1 MTTQSGGEPRA
12 GLEIAII
19 GMAGRFPGA
28 RDVATFWR
36 NLCAGVESVAILTD
50 EELLAAG
57 VDPALLAR
65 PEYVRARAVLDD
77 IDMFDAELF
86 GFTPREA
93 AALDPQHRL
102 FLECAWEAFE
112 NAGIDPERAGG
123 PVGVYAGSSLSGYL
137 AHLFPDGPRLQSA
150 ADVAALLALDK
161 DFLTT
166 RVSYKLNLEGPS
178 IAVQTACS
186 TSLVAVHLACQGLLT
201 GECDLALAGGASVGV
216 PQKSGYLY
224 QDGAIASPDGHCRA
238 FDAGA
243 RGTVGGSGVGVVL
256 LKRLDD
262 AIADRDAIVAVIKG
276 SAVNNDGRAKVGYTA
291 PRVEGQAGVIRAAHA
306 AAGVDAGSIAY
317 VEAHG
322 TGTPLGDP
330 IEIAALTRAFR
341 ATTDRKGFCAIGSV
355 KTNVGHL
362 DAAAGVTGLIKA
374 ALAVAHG
381 RIPPSLHFRAP
392 NPALDLEDSPFRVA
406 TELAAWAPAA
416 GPRRAGVSS
425 FGIGGT
431 NAHVVLEEAPPAPEA
446 DPPRPCELL
455 VLSARSSASLE
466 RLTDAL
472 AEHLESHADLELGDV
487 AFTQQLGRRAF
498 GHRRAVVCRTREEAA
513 RALGERSGA
522 VRTGG
527 PVAGPRPVAFLFPG
541 QGTQRPD
548 MGRELYE
555 TEPVFRAEVDA
566 CASGLERHLGTDI
579 RALLFPAPADVEDAA
594 RRLDRTAMTQPALFV
609 VEYALARLWM
619 AWGVT
624 PDAMLGHSVG
634 EYVAACLAGCLSL
647 EDALALV
654 AARGRLMEA
663 TPDGAMLAVS
673 ASEAEVA
680 GWLGDEVALAAVNGP
695 RQCVLSGGTA
705 AIQRVEREAAGR
717 GIEARRLRTG
727 RAFHS
732 HLMEGALA
740 GFREA
745 VRRVTLRAP
754 RVPWVSNVTGTWI
767 TAAEAQ
773 DPAYWVRHLRSTVR
787 FADGVAA
794 LREQPERI
802 FVEVGPGQTLTALCR
817 QVAAGSL
824 ALASLP
830 AVREPGA
837 AGAGMLDAVGQL
849 WVAGAP
855 VEWAGLQ
862 AGRRRR
868 RVALPATP
876 FERKRY
882 WLERPGAM
890 GRGAADRATSVGA
903 GAVSTSVGAASTSV
917 GAGSTSTSVGSA
929 STSVGSTS
937 PVGSASTSVGST
949 STPVGSASTPVGSAS
964 TSVGSA
970 STSVGSASTSVG
982 SASTS
987 VGASDLG
994 GFFYVPSWKRAALE
1008 PLPPE
1013 ADEAHWVVFAD
1024 DDVIGLGIVQRLER
1038 AGRRVTRVR
1047 SGERF
1052 ERLSDRAF
1060 ALRPDQPEDLAALA
1074 RALDTSAA
1082 RPTRLVH
1089 ALSLGGARGAQ
1100 LDPGAFQEAQRRG
1113 SMSVLW
1119 LARTLSN
1126 LPGGAH
1132 LVALASGLHD
1142 VTGREALRPEHATLL
1157 GICRSIPLEY
1167 PHVRCRVVDLETASP
1182 DAAEVDQ
1189 IVDRILAEARSDAG
1203 APVVAYRGPHR
1214 WAPTVEPVPLKG
1226 AQGAPPLLRE
1236 RGVYLITGGLGGVG
1250 LWLADYLA
1258 RTARARL
1265 ILTGRSAPTDEQ
1277 RRRLQALEQ
1286 AGAEVVALR
1295 ADVTDAAQVR
1305 AAAREAVDRFG
1316 ALHGVIHAAG
1326 VAGGGLI
1333 DRLTAD
1339 ALDAELGPKALGA
1352 LALDEIARAYQPDFV
1367 LFCSSVT
1374 ALSGGLARAGYAA
1387 ANAFLDAFA
1396 QACARRAGPYAV
1408 SVNLDRW
1415 RNVGMAA
1422 RAEARLL
1429 ALGLDDVILDGMSPE
1444 QGQQAFHRVLSQ
1456 AALPQVIVSAR
1467 PLHGLP
1473 ADDEGAALAR
1483 RLGAGGD
1490 AAAGGG
1496 HVPPRAAGAAAAG
1509 AAAAGA
1515 AERPSPEAVTAQVT
1529 AIWARAFGVD
1539 PIDPTKDF
1547 FALGGESLL
1556 ALQILNRVRET
1567 FQVEVP
1573 LREFFERPTVAA
1585 LAERIQAARGQAPAG
1600 PEPALVAL
1608 PRTARRLPGAASA
1621 QAPARQDGQ
1630 RDGQRHDPQDGQPV
1644 PSKRPK
1650 ENG

>member
-1 MTTQSGGEPRA
+1 MTTASSGEPRP
-12 GLEIAII
+12 GLDVAIL

-28 RDVATFWR
+28 RDVAAFWR
-36 NLCAGVESVAILTD
+36 NLCAGVESVAILTE
-50 EELLAAG
+50 EELVAAG
-57 VDPALLAR
+57 VDPALIAR

-77 IDMFDAELF
+77 IDLFDAELF

-150 ADVAALLALDK
+150 ADVAALLSLDK
-161 DFLTT
+161 DFLAT
-166 RVSYKLNLEGPS
+166 RVSYKLNLQGPS
-178 IAVQTACS
+178 LAVQTACS

-201 GECDLALAGGASVGV
+201 GECDLALAGGASVSV
-216 PQKSGYLY
+216 PQKIGYLY
-224 QDGAIASPDGHCRA
+224 QEGAIASPDGHCRA

-306 AAGVDAGSIAY
+306 AAGVDADSIAY

-330 IEIAALTRAFR
+330 IEIAALSQVFR
-341 ATTDRKGFCAIGSV
+341 ATTDRRGFCAIGSV

-392 NPALDLEDSPFRVA
+392 NPALELEDSPFRVA
-406 TELAAWAPAA
+406 TELAAWAPTGA
-416 GPRRAGVSS
+416 PRRAGVSS

-431 NAHVVLEEAPPAPEA
+431 NAHVVLEEAPPRPAA

-472 AEHLESHADLELGDV
+472 AEHLEDHADLDLGDV
-487 AFTQQLGRRAF
+487 AFTQQTGRRAF
-498 GHRRAVVCRTREEAA
+498 GYRRAVVGRSREEAA
-513 RALGERSGA
+513 RALRDRGDA
-522 VRTGG
+522 VRSGG
-527 PVAGPRPVAFLFPG
+527 PVAGARPVAFLFPG
-541 QGTQRPD
+541 QGTQRPN
-548 MGRELYE
+548 MGRDLYE

-566 CASGLERHLGTDI
+566 CAALLQRHLGADL

-594 RRLDRTAMTQPALFV
+594 RRLDRTSMTQPALFV

-663 TPDGAMLAVS
+663 TPEGAMLAVF
-673 ASEAEVA
+673 ASESEVA
-680 GWLGDEVALAAVNGP
+680 GWSGDEVALAAVNGP
-695 RQCVLSGGTA
+695 RQCVLAGTVA
-705 AIQRVEREAAGR
+705 AIQRVEQELANR
-717 GIEARRLRTG
+717 GIEARRLRTA

-732 HLMEGALA
+732 HLMDGALA
-740 GFREA
+740 AFREA
-745 VRRVTLRAP
+745 VGRVTLRAP
-754 RVPWVSNVTGTWI
+754 RIPWVSNVTGTWI

-773 DPAYWVRHLRSTVR
+773 EPGYWVRHLRSAVR
-787 FADGVAA
+787 FADGVKA
-794 LREQPERI
+794 LREQGERI
-802 FVEVGPGQTLTALCR
+802 FLEVGPGQTLTALSR
-817 QVAAGSL
+817 QLAAGAL

-830 AVREPGA
+830 AVREPGG
-837 AGAGMLDAVGQL
+837 AGAALLDAVGQI
-849 WVAGAP
+849 WVAGAA
-855 VEWAGLQ
+855 VDWGGLQ

-876 FERKRY
+876 FERQRY
-882 WLERPGAM
+882 WMERPEARTVG
-890 GRGAADRATSVGA
+890 ATSTWVGA
-903 GAVSTSVGAASTSV
+903 TSTSVGA
-917 GAGSTSTSVGSA
+917 TSTSVGRTSTWVGA
-929 STSVGSTS
+929 TSTSVGRTSTW
-937 PVGSASTSVGST
+937 VGSPTSTWVGS
-949 STPVGSASTPVGSAS
+949 SCLDGI
-964 TSVGSA
+964 
-970 STSVGSASTSVG
+970 
-982 SASTS
+982 
-987 VGASDLG
+987 
-994 GFFYVPSWKRAALE
+994 FYIPSWKRAPLE
-1008 PLPPE
+1008 PLALATGP
-1013 ADEAHWVVFAD
+1013 DEAHWLVLAD
-1024 DDVIGLGIVQRLER
+1024 EEALGLRLAARLER
-1038 AGRRVTRVR
+1038 AGQRVTRVR
-1047 SGERF
+1047 RGERF
-1052 ERLSDRAF
+1052 ERLAERAF
-1060 ALRPDQPEDLAALA
+1060 TLRPDQPDDYAALL
-1074 RALDTSAA
+1074 RALDASAA
-1082 RPTRLVH
+1082 RPTRIVH
-1089 ALSLGGARGAQ
+1089 AFSLGDAGDRRDGTRETQ
-1100 LDPGAFQEAQRRG
+1100 LDPDTFREAQRRG
-1113 SMSVLW
+1113 SASLLW
-1119 LARTLSN
+1119 LARALARQ
-1126 LPGGAH
+1126 PGGAH

-1142 VTGREALRPEHATLL
+1142 LTGREALRPEHAPLL
-1157 GICRSIPLEY
+1157 GVCRSIPLEY
-1167 PHVRCRVVDLETASP
+1167 PHVRCRVLDLEAADP
-1182 DAAEVDQ
+1182 DAAEADRLVE
-1189 IVDRILAEARSDAG
+1189 RILAEARSDAG
-1203 APVVAYRGPHR
+1203 DTVVAYRGHHR
-1214 WAPTVEPVPLKG
+1214 WVPAVEPLPLRP
-1226 AQGAPPLLRE
+1226 AQAAPPLLRE
-1236 RGVYLITGGLGGVG
+1236 RGVYLITGGLGGIG

-1258 RTARARL
+1258 RTVRARL
-1265 ILTGRSAPTDEQ
+1265 LLTGRSAPTDEQ
-1277 RRRLQALEQ
+1277 RARLLALEQ

-1295 ADVTDAAQVR
+1295 ADAADASQMR
-1305 AAAREAVDRFG
+1305 AAAREALDRFG

-1326 VAGGGLI
+1326 VAAGGLI

-1339 ALDAELGPKALGA
+1339 ALDAELAPKALGA
-1352 LALDEIARAYQPDFV
+1352 LSIDEIARAHAPDFV
-1367 LFCSSVT
+1367 LLCSSIT

-1387 ANAFLDAFA
+1387 ANAFLDAYA
-1396 QACARRAGPYAV
+1396 QACARRAGPYTV
-1408 SVNLDRW
+1408 SINLDRW

-1429 ALGLDDVILDGMSPE
+1429 ALGIDDVILDGMRPE
-1444 QGQQAFHRVLSQ
+1444 EGQQVFHRVLSQ
-1456 AALPQVIVSAR
+1456 AALPQVIVSVR

-1473 ADDEGAALAR
+1473 SDDEGAALAR
-1483 RLGAGGD
+1483 RLGAGD
-1490 AAAGGG
+1490 AAA
-1496 HVPPRAAGAAAAG
+1496 AAGSEAPRGRDEAAAAG
-1509 AAAAGA
+1509 A
-1515 AERPSPEAVTAQVT
+1515 ERLSPEAITAQVT
-1529 AIWARAFGVD
+1529 AIWARAFGLD
-1539 PIDPTKDF
+1539 PIDPKRDF

-1585 LAERIQAARGQAPAG
+1585 LAERIHEARGQQAPAS

-1608 PRTARRLPGAASA
+1608 PRAARRLPGAGSSR
-1621 QAPARQDGQ
+1621 APARADGEPTPPK
-1630 RDGQRHDPQDGQPV
+1630 GEPAPPKGEPA
-1644 PSKRPK
+1644 PSKEKGR
-1650 ENG
+1650 

>member
-1 MTTQSGGEPRA
+1 MTTPSSSEPRA
-12 GLEIAII
+12 GLEVAIV

-28 RDVATFWR
+28 RDVATFWQ

-57 VDPALLAR
+57 VDPALIAR
-65 PEYVRARAVLDD
+65 PDYVRARAVLDD
-77 IDMFDAELF
+77 IDLFDAELF

-137 AHLFPDGPRLQSA
+137 THLFPGGPRLQSA

-201 GECDLALAGGASVGV
+201 GECDLALAGGVSIGV
-216 PQKSGYLY
+216 PQKVGYLY
-224 QDGAIASPDGHCRA
+224 QEGAIASPDGHCRA
-238 FDAGA
+238 FDAQA

-262 AIADRDAIVAVIKG
+262 AIAARDAIIAVIKG

-291 PRVEGQAGVIRAAHA
+291 PRVEGQARVIRAAHA
-306 AAGVDAGSIAY
+306 AAGVDADSIGY

-341 ATTDRKGFCAIGSV
+341 ATTEREGFCAIGSA

-392 NPALDLEDSPFRVA
+392 NPALDLESSPFYVA
-406 TELAAWAPAA
+406 AGLAAWTPEGA
-416 GPRRAGVSS
+416 PRRAGVSA
-425 FGIGGT
+425 FGLGGT
-431 NAHVVLEEAPPAPEA
+431 NAHVVLEQAPPPPEA
-446 DPPRPCELL
+446 DPPRACELL

-472 AEHLESHADLELGDV
+472 AEHLEAHAELALGDV
-487 AFTQQLGRRAF
+487 AHTQQLGRRAF
-498 GHRRAVVCRTREEAA
+498 AHRRAVVCRSREEAA
-513 RALGERSGA
+513 LALRDRGGA
-522 VRTGG
+522 LRTGG

-541 QGTQRPD
+541 QGAHRPN
-548 MGRELYE
+548 MGRDLYE

-566 CASGLERHLGTDI
+566 CASRLERHLGLDI
-579 RALLFPAPADVEDAA
+579 RALLFPAPAELEDAA
-594 RRLDRTAMTQPALFV
+594 RRLDRTSMTQPALFV

-619 AWGVT
+619 AWGLT

-634 EYVAACLAGCLSL
+634 ELVAACVAGCLSL
-647 EDALALV
+647 DDALALV

-663 TPDGAMLAVS
+663 TPEGAMLAVS

-680 GWLGDEVALAAVNGP
+680 GWLGEEVALAAVNGP
-695 RQCVLSGGTA
+695 RQCVLSGRTA

-717 GIEARRLRTG
+717 GVEARRLRVS

-732 HLMEGALA
+732 HLMEGALD

-745 VRRVTLRAP
+745 VGRVTLRAP
-754 RVPWVSNVTGTWI
+754 RIPWVSNVTGTWI

-773 DPAYWVRHLRSTVR
+773 DPGYWVRHLRSTVR
-787 FADGVAA
+787 FAGGVTA
-794 LREQPERI
+794 LREEPERI
-802 FVEVGPGQTLTALCR
+802 LLEVGPGQTLTALCR
-817 QVAAGSL
+817 QVAGESL
-824 ALASLP
+824 ALASMP
-830 AVREPGA
+830 AVREAGA
-837 AGAGMLDAVGQL
+837 AGAGGAAGAALLDAVGRL

-855 VEWAGLQ
+855 VDWAGLQ
-862 AGRRRR
+862 AGRRLR

-882 WLERPGAM
+882 WLERPEATG
-890 GRGAADRATSVGA
+890 ATSTTVGA
-903 GAVSTSVGAASTSV
+903 TSTPVGSTSVG
-917 GAGSTSTSVGSA
+917 
-929 STSVGSTS
+929 
-937 PVGSASTSVGST
+937 STSVGST
-949 STPVGSASTPVGSAS
+949 STPVGSTSVGSTPVGSTS
-964 TSVGSA
+964 TP
-970 STSVGSASTSVG
+970 
-982 SASTS
+982 
-987 VGASDLG
+987 ASDLG
-994 GFFYVPSWKRAALE
+994 GFFYIPSWKRAPLE
-1008 PLPPE
+1008 PLPPG
-1013 ADEAHWVVFAD
+1013 DDGAHWVVFAD
-1024 DDVIGLGIVQRLER
+1024 EAEIAPRIVERLER

-1052 ERLSDRAF
+1052 ARPAERAF
-1060 ALRPDQPEDLAALA
+1060 TLRPDQPEDYAALA
-1074 RALDTSAA
+1074 RELGADAGQPARIIHAFSLD
-1082 RPTRLVH
+1082 
-1089 ALSLGGARGAQ
+1089 GAPQAH
-1100 LDPGAFQEAQRRG
+1100 LDPGAFQDAQRRG
-1113 SMSVLW
+1113 SLSLLW
-1119 LARTLSN
+1119 LARTLSQ
-1126 LPGGAH
+1126 LPAGAH
-1132 LVALASGLHD
+1132 LIALACGLHD
-1142 VTGREALRPEHATLL
+1142 LTGREALRPEHATLL

-1167 PHVRCRVVDLETASP
+1167 PHVRCRVIDLEAATP
-1182 DAAEVDQ
+1182 DAAEADP
-1189 IVDRILAEARSDAG
+1189 IAERILAEARSDAG
-1203 APVVAYRGPHR
+1203 PPVVAYRGPHR
-1214 WAPTVEPVPLKG
+1214 WAPAVEPVPLKP
-1226 AQGAPPLLRE
+1226 AQGAPALLRE

-1250 LWLADYLA
+1250 LWLSDYLA
-1258 RTARARL
+1258 RTVRARL

-1277 RRRLQALEQ
+1277 RLRLAALEQ
-1286 AGAEVVALR
+1286 AGAEVVTVR
-1295 ADVTDAAQVR
+1295 ADATDAAQMR
-1305 AAAREAVDRFG
+1305 AAAREALARFG
-1316 ALHGVIHAAG
+1316 ALHGLIHAAG

-1333 DRLTAD
+1333 ERLSAD
-1339 ALDAELGPKALGA
+1339 ALHAELAPKALGA
-1352 LALDEIARAYQPDFV
+1352 MALDEIARSLRPDFV
-1367 LFCSSVT
+1367 LLCSSVT

-1396 QACARRAGPYAV
+1396 QACARRPGPYTV
-1408 SVNLDRW
+1408 SVDLDRW

-1429 ALGLDDVILDGMSPE
+1429 ALGLDDVILDGMRPE
-1444 QGQQAFHRVLSQ
+1444 EGQQAFHRVLSQ

-1467 PLHGLP
+1467 PLQGLP
-1473 ADDEGAALAR
+1473 SDDEGAALAR
-1483 RLGAGGD
+1483 RLGAGDARAPGD
-1490 AAAGGG
+1490 AAAAAGRDEP
-1496 HVPPRAAGAAAAG
+1496 PPRAG

-1515 AERPSPEAVTAQVT
+1515 AERLSPEAVTAEVT
-1529 AIWARAFGVD
+1529 AIWARAFGLD
-1539 PIDPTKDF
+1539 PLDPKKDF
-1547 FALGGESLL
+1547 FELGGESLL

-1567 FQVEVP
+1567 FQVELS
-1573 LREFFERPTVAA
+1573 LRDFFERPTVAA
-1585 LAERIQAARGQAPAG
+1585 VAQRIQAARGQAPAS

-1608 PRTARRLPGAASA
+1608 PRTARRLPAAGGP
-1621 QAPARQDGQ
+1621 QAPAR
-1630 RDGQRHDPQDGQPV
+1630 
-1644 PSKRPK
+1644 PSGEPDDASKAPADPK
-1650 ENG
+1650 EKRR

>member
-1 MTTQSGGEPRA
+1 MTTPSGGEPRA
-12 GLEIAII
+12 GLELAII

-36 NLCAGVESVAILTD
+36 NLCAGVESVSILTD

-77 IDMFDAELF
+77 IDLFDAELF

-102 FLECAWEAFE
+102 FLECAWEVFE
-112 NAGIDPERAGG
+112 NAGIDPERARV

-150 ADVAALLALDK
+150 ADVAALLSLDK

-166 RVSYKLNLEGPS
+166 RVSYKLNLQGPS

-201 GECDLALAGGASVGV
+201 GECDLALAGGVSVGV

-224 QDGAIASPDGHCRA
+224 QEGAIASPDGHCRA

-262 AIADRDAIVAVIKG
+262 AIADRDVIIAVIKG

-306 AAGVDAGSIAY
+306 AAGVDADSIAY

-330 IEIAALTRAFR
+330 IEIAALTQAFR
-341 ATTDRKGFCAIGSV
+341 ATTDRRGFCAIGSV

-362 DAAAGVTGLIKA
+362 DAAAGVAGLIKA

-392 NPALDLEDSPFRVA
+392 NPALDLENSPFRVA
-406 TELAAWAPAA
+406 TELAAWSTPGA
-416 GPRRAGVSS
+416 PRRAGVSS

-431 NAHVVLEEAPPAPEA
+431 NAHVVLEEAPPPPAA

-472 AEHLESHADLELGDV
+472 AEHLETHADLELGDV
-487 AFTQQLGRRAF
+487 AYTQQLGRRAF
-498 GHRRAVVCRTREEAA
+498 GHRRAVVCRAREEAA
-513 RALGERSGA
+513 RALRDRGDA
-522 VRTGG
+522 LRTGG

-548 MGRELYE
+548 MGRDLYE

-566 CASGLERHLGTDI
+566 CASLLQRHLGTDL
-579 RALLFPAPADVEDAA
+579 RTLLFPAPADLEDAA
-594 RRLDRTAMTQPALFV
+594 RRLDRTSMTQPALFV

-647 EDALALV
+647 DDALSLV

-663 TPDGAMLAVS
+663 TPDGAMLAVP

-695 RQCVLSGGTA
+695 RQCVLSGRTA
-705 AIQRVEREAAGR
+705 AIERIEREAAGR
-717 GIEARRLRTG
+717 GIQARRLRTS

-745 VRRVTLRAP
+745 VGRVTLRAP
-754 RVPWVSNVTGTWI
+754 RIPWASNVTGAWI

-773 DPAYWVRHLRSTVR
+773 DPEYWVRHLRSTVR
-787 FADGVAA
+787 FADGVVA

-802 FVEVGPGQTLTALCR
+802 FLEVGPGQTLTALCR
-817 QVAAGSL
+817 QLAAESL

-830 AVREPGA
+830 AVREAGGAGA
-837 AGAGMLDAVGQL
+837 ALLDAVGQL

-882 WLERPGAM
+882 WLERPEVT
-890 GRGAADRATSVGA
+890 GRGGPDRATSVGSA
-903 GAVSTSVGAASTSV
+903 
-917 GAGSTSTSVGSA
+917 TSTSVGSA

-937 PVGSASTSVGST
+937 TSVGSTSTSVGSRSTSTSVGST
-949 STPVGSASTPVGSAS
+949 STSVGSTS
-964 TSVGSA
+964 TSVGSRST
-970 STSVGSASTSVG
+970 STSVGTS
-982 SASTS
+982 
-987 VGASDLG
+987 DPG
-994 GFFYVPSWKRAALE
+994 GFFYVPSWKRAPLE

-1013 ADEAHWVVFAD
+1013 GDEAHWVVLAD
-1024 DDVIGLGIVQRLER
+1024 EAVIGLGIVERLER

-1052 ERLSDRAF
+1052 ERLTDRAF
-1060 ALRPDQPEDLAALA
+1060 TLRPDQPEDYAALA
-1074 RALDTSAA
+1074 RALDTNTGRPA
-1082 RPTRLVH
+1082 RIVH
-1089 ALSLGGARGAQ
+1089 ALSLDGAREAQ
-1100 LDPGAFQEAQRRG
+1100 LDPGAFQDAQRRG
-1113 SMSVLW
+1113 SMSLLW
-1119 LARTLSN
+1119 LARTLSK

-1132 LVALASGLHD
+1132 LIALASGLHD
-1142 VTGREALRPEHATLL
+1142 LTGREALRPEHATLI

-1167 PHVRCRVVDLETASP
+1167 PHVRCRVIDLEAASP
-1182 DAAEVDQ
+1182 DAAEVDR
-1189 IVDRILAEARSDAG
+1189 IIERILAEARSDAG
-1203 APVVAYRGPHR
+1203 DPVVAHRGPHR

-1250 LWLADYLA
+1250 LWLSDYLA
-1258 RTARARL
+1258 RTAHARL
-1265 ILTGRSAPTDEQ
+1265 ILTCRSAPTDEQ

-1295 ADVTDAAQVR
+1295 ADVTDAAQMR
-1305 AAAREAVDRFG
+1305 AAAREAMDRFG

-1333 DRLTAD
+1333 ERLTAD
-1339 ALDAELGPKALGA
+1339 ALDAELAPKALGA
-1352 LALDEIARAYQPDFV
+1352 LALDEIARSFQPDFV
-1367 LFCSSVT
+1367 LLCSSVT

-1387 ANAFLDAFA
+1387 ANVFLDAFA
-1396 QACARRAGPYAV
+1396 QACARRAGPYVV

-1444 QGQQAFHRVLSQ
+1444 QGQEAFHRVLSQ

-1467 PLHGLP
+1467 PLQGLP
-1473 ADDEGAALAR
+1473 SDDEGAALAR
-1483 RLGAGGD
+1483 RLGAGD
-1490 AAAGGG
+1490 AASADRSREA
-1496 HVPPRAAGAAAAG
+1496 PRRAG

-1529 AIWARAFGVD
+1529 AIWARAFGLD

-1608 PRTARRLPGAASA
+1608 PRTARRLAGAGSA
-1621 QAPARQDGQ
+1621 QAPAREDGQ
-1630 RDGQRHDPQDGQPV
+1630 RDGQRDGQPV
-1644 PSKRPK
+1644 PSKGPK

>member
-1 MTTQSGGEPRA
+1 MTTPTSGEPRP
-12 GLEIAII
+12 GLDIAII

-28 RDVATFWR
+28 PDVTAFWR

-50 EELLAAG
+50 EELRGAG
-57 VDPALLAR
+57 VDPALIAR

-77 IDMFDAELF
+77 IEMFDAELF

-112 NAGIDPERAGG
+112 SAGIDPERAGG

-201 GECDLALAGGASVGV
+201 GECDLALAGGASVSV

-224 QDGAIASPDGHCRA
+224 QEGAIASPDGHCRA

-262 AIADRDAIVAVIKG
+262 AIADRDAIIAVIKG
-276 SAVNNDGRAKVGYTA
+276 SAINNDGRAKVGYTA
-291 PRVEGQAGVIRAAHA
+291 PRVDGQARAIRAAHA
-306 AAGVDAGSIAY
+306 AAGVDADSITY

-330 IEIAALTRAFR
+330 IEIAALTQVFR
-341 ATTDRKGFCAIGSV
+341 ATTERKGFCAIGSV

-362 DAAAGVTGLIKA
+362 DAAAGVAGLIKA

-381 RIPPSLHFRAP
+381 NIPPSLHFRAP
-392 NPALDLEDSPFRVA
+392 NPALDLENSPFRVA
-406 TELAAWAPAA
+406 AELAAWSTPGA
-416 GPRRAGVSS
+416 PRRAGVSS

-466 RLTDAL
+466 RLSDAL
-472 AEHLESHADLELGDV
+472 AEHLETHGDLEVGDV

-498 GHRRAVVCRTREEAA
+498 GHRRAVVCRSREEAA
-513 RALGERSGA
+513 RALRDRSDA

-527 PVAGPRPVAFLFPG
+527 PAAGPRPVAFLFPG
-541 QGTQRPD
+541 QGTQRPN
-548 MGRELYE
+548 MGRDLYE

-566 CASGLERHLGTDI
+566 CAALLQRHLGTDL

-594 RRLDRTAMTQPALFV
+594 RRLDRTSMTQPALFV

-647 EDALALV
+647 EDAVALV

-673 ASEAEVA
+673 AAEADVA

-695 RQCVLSGGTA
+695 RQCVLSGRAA
-705 AIQRVEREAAGR
+705 AIQRVEQELAGR
-717 GIEARRLRTG
+717 GIEARRLRTA

-740 GFREA
+740 AFREA
-745 VRRVTLRAP
+745 VGRVTLRTP
-754 RVPWVSNVTGTWI
+754 RIPWISNVSGNWI

-787 FADGVAA
+787 FAEGVKT
-794 LREQPERI
+794 LREQSERI
-802 FVEVGPGQTLTALCR
+802 FLEVGPGQTLTALSR
-817 QVAAGSL
+817 QLAGESL
-824 ALASLP
+824 ALASMP
-830 AVREPGA
+830 MGREPGNQGA
-837 AGAGMLDAVGQL
+837 AGAALLDAVGQV
-849 WVAGAP
+849 WTAGAA
-855 VEWAGLQ
+855 VDWAGLQ
-862 AGRRRR
+862 AGRHRR

-882 WLERPGAM
+882 WLERPDA
-890 GRGAADRATSVGA
+890 REAT
-903 GAVSTSVGAASTSV
+903 STSVGC
-917 GAGSTSTSVGSA
+917 STSTSVRA
-929 STSVGSTS
+929 SS
-937 PVGSASTSVGST
+937 
-949 STPVGSASTPVGSAS
+949 
-964 TSVGSA
+964 
-970 STSVGSASTSVG
+970 
-982 SASTS
+982 
-987 VGASDLG
+987 SDLD
-994 GFFYVPSWKRAALE
+994 GFFYVPSWKRSPLE
-1008 PLPPE
+1008 PLAPAAD
-1013 ADEAHWVVFAD
+1013 ADEARWLVFTDEEA
-1024 DDVIGLGIVQRLER
+1024 IGHRLVERLER
-1038 AGRRVTRVR
+1038 AGRQVTRVR

-1052 ERLSDRAF
+1052 ERVAERSF
-1060 ALRPDQPEDLAALA
+1060 TLRLDQPEDYAALIRDLGA
-1074 RALDTSAA
+1074 SAGPPTRVVHAFSLGDPRGHHDAA
-1082 RPTRLVH
+1082 RET
-1089 ALSLGGARGAQ
+1089 Q
-1100 LDPGAFQEAQRRG
+1100 LDPGAFREAQRRG
-1113 SMSVLW
+1113 SASLLW
-1119 LARTLSN
+1119 LARALGQQ
-1126 LPGGAH
+1126 PGAAH

-1142 VTGREALRPEHATLL
+1142 LTGRESLRPEHAPLL
-1157 GICRSIPLEY
+1157 GICRSVPLEY
-1167 PHVRCRVVDLETASP
+1167 PHVRCRVIDLEAPVP
-1182 DAAEVDQ
+1182 DASEADRVVE
-1189 IVDRILAEARSDAG
+1189 RILAEARSDA
-1203 APVVAYRGPHR
+1203 ADTVVAYRGHHR
-1214 WAPTVEPVPLKG
+1214 WAPAVEPVALRP
-1226 AQGAPPLLRE
+1226 AQGAHPLLRE
-1236 RGVYLITGGLGGVG
+1236 RGVYLITGGLGGIG
-1250 LWLADYLA
+1250 LRLADHLA
-1258 RTARARL
+1258 RTVRARL

-1277 RRRLQALEQ
+1277 RARLLSLEQ

-1295 ADVTDAAQVR
+1295 ADVADASQMR
-1305 AAAREAVDRFG
+1305 AAAREALDRFG

-1326 VAGGGLI
+1326 VAAGGLI

-1352 LALDEIARAYQPDFV
+1352 LSIDEIARAHEPDFV
-1367 LFCSSVT
+1367 LLCSSIT

-1387 ANAFLDAFA
+1387 ANAFLDAYA
-1396 QACARRAGPYAV
+1396 QACARRGGPYTVA
-1408 SVNLDRW
+1408 VNLDRW

-1444 QGQQAFHRVLSQ
+1444 EGQQVFHRVLSQ
-1456 AALPQVIVSAR
+1456 AALPQVIVSVR

-1473 ADDEGAALAR
+1473 RDDEGAALAR
-1483 RLGAGGD
+1483 RLGAGD
-1490 AAAGGG
+1490 AAATAGSDA
-1496 HVPPRAAGAAAAG
+1496 PRRRDETAAAG
-1509 AAAAGA
+1509 A
-1515 AERPSPEAVTAQVT
+1515 ESLSPEAITAQVT
-1529 AIWARAFGVD
+1529 AIWARAFGLD
-1539 PIDPTKDF
+1539 PIDPKKDF
-1547 FALGGESLL
+1547 FSLGGESLL

-1585 LAERIQAARGQAPAG
+1585 LAERIHKARGQHAPAS

-1608 PRTARRLPGAASA
+1608 PRTARRLPGAGSSR
-1621 QAPARQDGQ
+1621 APAREDGEPAPPK
-1630 RDGQRHDPQDGQPV
+1630 GEPA
-1644 PSKRPK
+1644 PSKEKGR
-1650 ENG
+1650 

>member
-1 MTTQSGGEPRA
+1 MTTASSGEPRP
-12 GLEIAII
+12 GLDIAII

-28 RDVATFWR
+28 RDVAAFWR
-36 NLCAGVESVAILTD
+36 NLCAGVESVSILTE
-50 EELLAAG
+50 EELLGAG
-57 VDPALLAR
+57 VDPALIAR

-161 DFLTT
+161 DFLAT

-186 TSLVAVHLACQGLLT
+186 TSLVAVHLACQALLT
-201 GECDLALAGGASVGV
+201 GECDMALAGGVSVSV

-224 QDGAIASPDGHCRA
+224 QEGAIASPDGHCRA

-276 SAVNNDGRAKVGYTA
+276 SAVNNDGRVKIGYTA
-291 PRVEGQAGVIRAAHA
+291 PRVEGQARVIRAAHA
-306 AAGVDAGSIAY
+306 AAGVDADSITY

-330 IEIAALTRAFR
+330 IEIAALTQAFR
-341 ATTDRKGFCAIGSV
+341 ASTDRKGFCAIGSA

-392 NPALDLEDSPFRVA
+392 NPALDLENSPFHVA
-406 TELAAWAPAA
+406 AELTAWSPAGA
-416 GPRRAGVSS
+416 PRRAGVSS
-425 FGIGGT
+425 FGLGGT
-431 NAHVVLEEAPPAPEA
+431 NAHVVLEEAPPPPDV

-455 VLSARSSASLE
+455 VLSARSSASLG

-472 AEHLESHADLELGDV
+472 AEHLEARADLELGDV
-487 AFTQQLGRRAF
+487 ARTLQLGRRAF
-498 GHRRAVVCRTREEAA
+498 GHRRAVVCRSREEAA
-513 RALGERSGA
+513 RALRDRGGA
-522 VRTGG
+522 ARTGG

-541 QGTQRPD
+541 QGAQRPG
-548 MGRELYE
+548 MGRDLYE
-555 TEPVFRAEVDA
+555 SEPVFRAEVDG
-566 CASGLERHLGTDI
+566 CAQRLERHLGTDI
-579 RALLFPAPADVEDAA
+579 RALLFPAPADAEEAA
-594 RRLDRTAMTQPALFV
+594 KRLDRTSMTQPALFV

-647 EDALALV
+647 DDALSLV

-673 ASEAEVA
+673 ASEAEIA
-680 GWLGDEVALAAVNGP
+680 GWLGEEVALAAVNGP
-695 RQCVLSGGTA
+695 RRCVLSGSAA
-705 AIQRVEREAAGR
+705 AIERIEQELAGR
-717 GIEARRLRTG
+717 GIEARRLRTA

-732 HLMEGALA
+732 RLMDGAVA

-745 VRRVTLRAP
+745 VGRVALRAP
-754 RVPWVSNVTGTWI
+754 RIPWVSNVTGTWI

-773 DPAYWVRHLRSTVR
+773 DPDYWVRHLRGTVR
-787 FADGVAA
+787 FAEGVKA
-794 LREQPERI
+794 LREQGERI
-802 FVEVGPGQTLTALCR
+802 LLEVGPGQTLTALSR
-817 QVAAGSL
+817 QGAAGSV
-824 ALASLP
+824 AVASMP
-830 AVREPGA
+830 AGGETAASGA
-837 AGAGMLDAVGQL
+837 AGAALLDAVGQV
-849 WVAGAP
+849 WVAGAA
-855 VEWAGLQ
+855 VDWAGLQ
-862 AGRRRR
+862 AGKHRR

-876 FERKRY
+876 FERKRC
-882 WLERPGAM
+882 WLERPGA
-890 GRGAADRATSVGA
+890 RGAT
-903 GAVSTSVGAASTSV
+903 STSVGATSTSV
-917 GAGSTSTSVGSA
+917 GATSTSVGATSTSVGSSTSTSVGS
-929 STSVGSTS
+929 
-937 PVGSASTSVGST
+937 
-949 STPVGSASTPVGSAS
+949 
-964 TSVGSA
+964 
-970 STSVGSASTSVG
+970 
-982 SASTS
+982 
-987 VGASDLG
+987 SDLDG
-994 GFFYVPSWKRAALE
+994 IFYVPSWKRAPLE
-1008 PLPPE
+1008 PPALAAG
-1013 ADEAHWVVFAD
+1013 ADEAHWLVLAD
-1024 DDVIGLGIVQRLER
+1024 DEAIGLRLVERLER

-1052 ERLSDRAF
+1052 ERLAERAF
-1060 ALRPDQPEDLAALA
+1060 TLRPDQPEDHAALL
-1074 RALDTSAA
+1074 RELDPTAG
-1082 RPTRLVH
+1082 RPTRIVH
-1089 ALSLGGARGAQ
+1089 AFSLGDPRARHDAAPETQ
-1100 LDPGAFQEAQRRG
+1100 LGQDAFRAAQRRG
-1113 SMSVLW
+1113 SASLLW
-1119 LARTLSN
+1119 LARALSQQ
-1126 LPGGAH
+1126 PGDTH

-1142 VTGREALRPEHATLL
+1142 LTGRETLRPEHAPLL

-1167 PHVRCRVVDLETASP
+1167 PHVRCRALDLEAAEP
-1182 DAAEVDQ
+1182 DAAEADRLVE
-1189 IVDRILAEARSDAG
+1189 RILAEARSDAG
-1203 APVVAYRGPHR
+1203 DTVVAYRGHHR
-1214 WAPTVEPVPLKG
+1214 WVPTVEPLPLRP

-1236 RGVYLITGGLGGVG
+1236 GGVYLITGGLGGIG

-1258 RTARARL
+1258 RTVRARL

-1277 RRRLQALEQ
+1277 RARLLALEK
-1286 AGAEVVALR
+1286 AGAEVLALR
-1295 ADVTDAAQVR
+1295 ADAADASQMR
-1305 AAAREAVDRFG
+1305 AAAREALDRFG
-1316 ALHGVIHAAG
+1316 AVHGVIHAAG
-1326 VAGGGLI
+1326 VTGGGLI

-1352 LALDEIARAYQPDFV
+1352 LSIEEIARSLQPDFV
-1367 LFCSSVT
+1367 LLCSSIT

-1387 ANAFLDAFA
+1387 ANAFLDAYA
-1396 QACARRAGPYAV
+1396 QACARRAGPYTV
-1408 SVNLDRW
+1408 SINLDRW

-1429 ALGLDDVILDGMSPE
+1429 ALGIDDVILDGMSPE
-1444 QGQQAFHRVLSQ
+1444 QGQQVFHRVLSQ
-1456 AALPQVIVSAR
+1456 AALPQVIVSVR

-1473 ADDEGAALAR
+1473 RDDEGAALAR
-1483 RLGAGGD
+1483 RLGAGG
-1490 AAAGGG
+1490 AAVATGSGA
-1496 HVPPRAAGAAAAG
+1496 PAQRAEA
-1509 AAAAGA
+1509 A
-1515 AERPSPEAVTAQVT
+1515 AERLSPEAVTAQVT

-1539 PIDPTKDF
+1539 PVDPGKDF

-1585 LAERIQAARGQAPAG
+1585 LAERVQQARGQAPASA
-1600 PEPALVAL
+1600 EPALVAL
-1608 PRTARRLPGAASA
+1608 PRTSRRLPGAGSA
-1621 QAPARQDGQ
+1621 QAPARPDGQ
-1630 RDGQRHDPQDGQPV
+1630 PDGQPV
-1644 PSKRPK
+1644 PSKGSK
-1650 ENG
+1650 ESGR

>member
-1 MTTQSGGEPRA
+1 MTTPSSGEPRP

-36 NLCAGVESVAILTD
+36 NLCAGVESVSILTD
-50 EELLAAG
+50 EELVAAG
-57 VDPALLAR
+57 VDPALIAR
-65 PEYVRARAVLDD
+65 PDYVRARAVLDD
-77 IDMFDAELF
+77 IDLFDAELF

-137 AHLFPDGPRLQSA
+137 AHHFPGGPRLQSA

-201 GECDLALAGGASVGV
+201 GECDLALAGGASVSV
-216 PQKSGYLY
+216 PQRTGYLY
-224 QDGAIASPDGHCRA
+224 QQGAIASPDGHCRA
-238 FDAGA
+238 FDAA
-243 RGTVGGSGVGVVL
+243 AQGTVGGSGVGVVL

-291 PRVEGQAGVIRAAHA
+291 PRVEGQARAIRAAHA
-306 AAGVDAGSIAY
+306 AAGVEADSITY

-330 IEIAALTRAFR
+330 IEIAALSQAFR
-341 ATTDRKGFCAIGSV
+341 ATTDRERFCAIGSV

-392 NPALDLEDSPFRVA
+392 SPALDLEKSPFYVA
-406 TELAAWAPAA
+406 AELAAWSPTGA
-416 GPRRAGVSS
+416 PRRAGVSS
-425 FGIGGT
+425 FGLGGT
-431 NAHVVLEEAPPAPEA
+431 NAHVVLEEAPAPREA

-472 AEHLESHADLELGDV
+472 AEHLEDHADLELGDV
-487 AFTQQLGRRAF
+487 AHTQQLGRRAF
-498 GHRRAVVCRTREEAA
+498 AHRRAVVCRSREEAA
-513 RALGERSGA
+513 RALRERGDALRSGA
-522 VRTGG
+522 
-527 PVAGPRPVAFLFPG
+527 PVAGPRAVAFLFPG
-541 QGTQRPD
+541 QGAHRTD
-548 MGRELYE
+548 MGRDLYE
-555 TEPVFRAEVDA
+555 TEPVFRDEVDA
-566 CASGLERHLGTDI
+566 CASRLERHLGTDI
-579 RALLFPAPADVEDAA
+579 RKALFPAPADREEAG
-594 RRLDRTAMTQPALFV
+594 RRLDRTSMTQPALFV

-619 AWGVT
+619 AWGLT

-647 EDALALV
+647 DDALALV

-673 ASEAEVA
+673 APEAEVG
-680 GWLGDEVALAAVNGP
+680 GWLGEGVALAAVNGP
-695 RQCVLSGGTA
+695 RQCVLSGSAA
-705 AIQRVEREAAGR
+705 AIQRVEREIAGR

-732 HLMEGALA
+732 HLMDGALA
-740 GFREA
+740 AFRDA
-745 VRRVTLRAP
+745 VARTTLRAP
-754 RVPWVSNVTGTWI
+754 RTPWVSNVTGTWI

-773 DPAYWVRHLRSTVR
+773 DPDYWVRHLRSTVR
-787 FADGVAA
+787 FADGVKT
-794 LREQPERI
+794 LQEQPARI
-802 FVEVGPGQTLTALCR
+802 LLEVGPGQTLTALCR

-824 ALASLP
+824 ALASMP
-830 AVREPGA
+830 AARETAAPGA
-837 AGAGMLDAVGQL
+837 ALLDAAGQL

-855 VEWAGLQ
+855 LDWAGLQ
-862 AGRRRR
+862 GGRHRR

-882 WLERPGAM
+882 WLERPETTP
-890 GRGAADRATSVGA
+890 TSVG
-903 GAVSTSVGAASTSV
+903 SASTSV
-917 GAGSTSTSVGSA
+917 GSASTSVGPASTSVGSA

-937 PVGSASTSVGST
+937 TSVGPASTSVGSA
-949 STPVGSASTPVGSAS
+949 P

-982 SASTS
+982 SASVHTS
-987 VGASDLG
+987 FRNGI
-994 GFFYVPSWKRAALE
+994 FYIPSWKRSPLE
-1008 PLPPE
+1008 PLPIAPE
-1013 ADEAHWVVFAD
+1013 TDAAHWLVFVDEEAL
-1024 DDVIGLGIVQRLER
+1024 GLRIAERLER
-1038 AGRRVTRVR
+1038 AGRRVTRIR

-1052 ERLSDRAF
+1052 ERLAERSF
-1060 ALRPDQPEDLAALA
+1060 TLRPDQPEDYAAL
-1074 RALDTSAA
+1074 
-1082 RPTRLVH
+1082 TRE
-1089 ALSLGGARGAQ
+1089 
-1100 LDPGAFQEAQRRG
+1100 LDPGALQPARVVHAFSLGGPRDGHDDTREAQLSPGAFREAQRRG
-1113 SMSVLW
+1113 SMSLLW
-1119 LARTLSN
+1119 LARALGKQ
-1126 LPGGAH
+1126 PGNAH
-1132 LVALASGLHD
+1132 LITLAAGLHD
-1142 VTGREALRPEHATLL
+1142 LTGREALRPEHAPLL
-1157 GICRSIPLEY
+1157 GVCRSVPLEF
-1167 PHVRCRVVDLETASP
+1167 PHVRCRVVDLEAPTP
-1182 DAAEVDQ
+1182 DAAEADRLVE
-1189 IVDRILAEARSDAG
+1189 RILAEAHADAG
-1203 APVVAYRGPHR
+1203 DPVVVYRGHHR
-1214 WAPTVEPVPLKG
+1214 WVPAVEPVPL
-1226 AQGAPPLLRE
+1226 AAAPGAPPSLRE

-1250 LWLADYLA
+1250 LLLADYLA

-1265 ILTGRSAPTDEQ
+1265 ILTGRSSPTDEQ
-1277 RRRLQALEQ
+1277 RLRLQALEQ
-1286 AGAEVVALR
+1286 AGAEVVTLR
-1295 ADVTDAAQVR
+1295 ADVTDPAQMR
-1305 AAAREAVDRFG
+1305 AAAREAFDRFG

-1326 VAGGGLI
+1326 IAAGGLI
-1333 DRLTAD
+1333 ERLTAD
-1339 ALDAELGPKALGA
+1339 ALEAELNPKALGA
-1352 LALDEIARAYQPDFV
+1352 LSIEEIARSCKPDFV
-1367 LFCSSVT
+1367 LLCSSVT

-1396 QACARRAGPYAV
+1396 QACARRAGPYTV
-1408 SVNLDRW
+1408 SVNLDRL

-1429 ALGLDDVILDGMSPE
+1429 ALGIDDVILDGMSPE
-1444 QGQQAFHRVLSQ
+1444 EGQQVFHRILSQ
-1456 AALPQVIVSAR
+1456 AALPQVIVSIR
-1467 PLHGLP
+1467 PLSGLP
-1473 ADDEGAALAR
+1473 RDDEGAALAR
-1483 RLGAGGD
+1483 RLGAGD
-1490 AAAGGG
+1490 T
-1496 HVPPRAAGAAAAG
+1496 AAAAG
-1509 AAAAGA
+1509 PGAPRRHAGEAAASPG
-1515 AERPSPEAVTAQVT
+1515 ESLSPEAVNEQVT

-1539 PIDPTKDF
+1539 PVDPRKDF
-1547 FALGGESLL
+1547 FELGGESLL

-1567 FQVEVP
+1567 FQVELS

-1585 LAERIQAARGQAPAG
+1585 LAERVHEARGRQAPAAS

-1608 PRTARRLPGAASA
+1608 PRTARRLPGAGSSRAPTGPDGGPDGGASGEPTA
-1621 QAPARQDGQ
+1621 TK
-1630 RDGQRHDPQDGQPV
+1630 GQPL
-1644 PSKRPK
+1644 PPK
-1650 ENG
+1650 EKGR

>member
-1 MTTQSGGEPRA
+1 MTTQSGDEPRA

-36 NLCAGVESVAILTD
+36 NLCAGVESVAFLTD

-201 GECDLALAGGASVGV
+201 GECDMALAGGASVGV

-262 AIADRDAIVAVIKG
+262 AIADRDAIIAVIKG
-276 SAVNNDGRAKVGYTA
+276 SAVNNDGRGKVGYTA
-291 PRVEGQAGVIRAAHA
+291 PRIEGQAGVIRAAHA

-381 RIPPSLHFRAP
+381 RIPPSLHFSAP

-472 AEHLESHADLELGDV
+472 AEHLETHADLELGDV

-498 GHRRAVVCRTREEAA
+498 GHRRAVVGRTREEAA
-513 RALGERSGA
+513 RALRERSGA
-522 VRTGG
+522 VRAGG
-527 PVAGPRPVAFLFPG
+527 PVAGARPVAFLFPG

-594 RRLDRTAMTQPALFV
+594 RRLDRTSMTQPALFV

-634 EYVAACLAGCLSL
+634 ELVAACLAGCLSL

-695 RQCVLSGGTA
+695 RQCVLSGRTA
-705 AIQRVEREAAGR
+705 AIQRIEREAAGR

-745 VRRVTLRAP
+745 VGGVTLRAP

-773 DPAYWVRHLRSTVR
+773 DPEYWVRHLRSTVR
-787 FADGVAA
+787 FADGVGA

-830 AVREPGA
+830 AVREPGG
-837 AGAGMLDAVGQL
+837 AGAGLLDAVGQL

-855 VEWAGLQ
+855 VEWAELQ

-868 RVALPATP
+868 RVALPVTP

-882 WLERPGAM
+882 WLERPGAR
-890 GRGAADRATSVGA
+890 GRGGADRPTSVG
-903 GAVSTSVGAASTSV
+903 SASTSV
-917 GAGSTSTSVGSA
+917 GSTSTSVGSA
-929 STSVGSTS
+929 STSVGST
-937 PVGSASTSVGST
+937 
-949 STPVGSASTPVGSAS
+949 S

-982 SASTS
+982 STSTS
-987 VGASDLG
+987 VGSTSTSVGSASSDPG
-994 GFFYVPSWKRAALE
+994 GFFYVPSWKRAPLE
-1008 PLPPE
+1008 PLAPE
-1013 ADEAHWVVFAD
+1013 GDEAHWVVFAD
-1024 DDVIGLGIVQRLER
+1024 NDVIGLGVVERLER

-1060 ALRPDQPEDLAALA
+1060 ALRPDQPDDLAALA
-1074 RALDTSAA
+1074 RALDTIAA
-1082 RPTRLVH
+1082 RPARFVH
-1089 ALSLGGARGAQ
+1089 ALSLGGARDAQ
-1100 LDPGAFQEAQRRG
+1100 LDPGVFQEAQRRG

-1119 LARTLSN
+1119 LARTLSK

-1132 LVALASGLHD
+1132 LLALASGLHD

-1167 PHVRCRVVDLETASP
+1167 PHVRCRVIDLEAASP
-1182 DAAEVDQ
+1182 DAAEVDR

-1250 LWLADYLA
+1250 LWLSDYLA

-1286 AGAEVVALR
+1286 AGAEVVTLR

-1333 DRLTAD
+1333 DRLTAE

-1352 LALDEIARAYQPDFV
+1352 LALYEIARAFQPDFV

-1473 ADDEGAALAR
+1473 GDDEGAALAR
-1483 RLGAGGD
+1483 RLGAGSD
-1490 AAAGGG
+1490 AAAGRG
-1496 HVPPRAAGAAAAG
+1496 HEAPRPAGAAAT
-1509 AAAAGA
+1509 GA

-1539 PIDPTKDF
+1539 SIDPTKDF

-1608 PRTARRLPGAASA
+1608 PRTARRLPGAGSA

-1630 RDGQRHDPQDGQPV
+1630 RDGLPDDQQDGQPA
-1644 PSKRPK
+1644 PSKGPK

>member
-1 MTTQSGGEPRA
+1 MTTQSGSEPRA

-28 RDVATFWR
+28 PDVATLWR
-36 NLCAGVESVAILTD
+36 NLCAGVESVAVLSED
-50 EELLAAG
+50 ELLAAG
-57 VDPALLAR
+57 VDPALIAR
-65 PEYVRARAVLDD
+65 PDYVRARAVLDD
-77 IDMFDAELF
+77 IDLFDAELF

-137 AHLFPDGPRLQSA
+137 AHHFPDGPRLQSA

-161 DFLTT
+161 DFLAT
-166 RVSYKLNLEGPS
+166 RASYKLNLEGPS

-186 TSLVAVHLACQGLLT
+186 TSLVAVHLACQALLT
-201 GECDLALAGGASVGV
+201 GECDLALAGGASVAV
-216 PQKSGYLY
+216 PQKAGYLY

-238 FDAGA
+238 FDAAA

-262 AIADRDAIVAVIKG
+262 AIADRDAIIAVIKG

-291 PRVEGQAGVIRAAHA
+291 PRVEGQARAIRAAHA
-306 AAGVDAGSIAY
+306 AAGVDADSITY

-341 ATTDRKGFCAIGSV
+341 ATTDRRGFCAIGSV

-381 RIPPSLHFRAP
+381 RIPPTLHFRAP
-392 NPALDLEDSPFRVA
+392 NPALELESSPFYVA

-416 GPRRAGVSS
+416 GPRRAGVSA
-425 FGIGGT
+425 FGLGGT
-431 NAHVVLEEAPPAPEA
+431 NAHVVLEEAPPRPEA

-472 AEHLESHADLELGDV
+472 AEHLEAHADLELGDV
-487 AFTQQLGRRAF
+487 AHTQQLGRRAF
-498 GHRRAVVCRTREEAA
+498 GHRRAVVCRSREEAA
-513 RALGERSGA
+513 RALRERSGA

-527 PVAGPRPVAFLFPG
+527 PVAGQRPVAFLFPG
-541 QGTQRPD
+541 QGAQRPN

-555 TEPVFRAEVDA
+555 TEPVFRDEVER
-566 CASGLERHLGTDI
+566 CAAILEPHLGVDL
-579 RALLFPAPADVEDAA
+579 RALLFPAPEDLEDAA
-594 RRLDRTAMTQPALFV
+594 RRLDRTSMTQPALFV

-634 EYVAACLAGCLSL
+634 ELVAACLGGCLSL
-647 EDALALV
+647 DDALSLV

-663 TPDGAMLAVS
+663 TPEGAMLAVS
-673 ASEAEVA
+673 APEAEVA
-680 GWLGDEVALAAVNGP
+680 GWLDDEVALAAVNGP
-695 RQCVLSGGTA
+695 RQCVLSGPVA
-705 AIQRVEREAAGR
+705 AIARIEREAAGR
-717 GIEARRLRTG
+717 GIEARRLRTA

-745 VRRVTLRAP
+745 VGRVTLRAP
-754 RVPWVSNVTGTWI
+754 RIPWVSNVTGTWI

-773 DPAYWVRHLRSTVR
+773 DPEYWVRHLRSTVR

-794 LREQPERI
+794 LGEQPERI

-830 AVREPGA
+830 AVRGAGGAGA
-837 AGAGMLDAVGQL
+837 ALLDALGQL

-862 AGRRRR
+862 AGRQRR

-882 WLERPGAM
+882 WLERPGAP
-890 GRGAADRATSVGA
+890 GREVADRATSVGA
-903 GAVSTSVGAASTSV
+903 
-917 GAGSTSTSVGSA
+917 
-929 STSVGSTS
+929 
-937 PVGSASTSVGST
+937 
-949 STPVGSASTPVGSAS
+949 
-964 TSVGSA
+964 A

-987 VGASDLG
+987 VGAASTSVGSASTSVGSASTSVGFASTSVGASDSN
-994 GFFYVPSWKRAALE
+994 GFFYVPSWKRAPLE

-1024 DDVIGLGIVQRLER
+1024 DDGIGLGIVERLER
-1038 AGRRVTRVR
+1038 TGRRVTRVR

-1074 RALDTSAA
+1074 RALDTIAA
-1082 RPTRLVH
+1082 RPARIVH
-1089 ALSLGGARGAQ
+1089 ALSLGGARDAQ
-1100 LDPGAFQEAQRRG
+1100 LDPGAFQDAQRRG

-1119 LARTLSN
+1119 LARTLSK

-1182 DAAEVDQ
+1182 DAPEVDR

-1250 LWLADYLA
+1250 LSLSDYLA

-1333 DRLTAD
+1333 DRLTAE

-1352 LALDEIARAYQPDFV
+1352 LAVDEIARAFQPDFV

-1396 QACARRAGPYAV
+1396 QACARRAGPYTA

-1429 ALGLDDVILDGMSPE
+1429 ALGIDDVILDGMTPA
-1444 QGQQAFHRVLSQ
+1444 QGQQVFHRVLSQ
-1456 AALPQVIVSAR
+1456 SALPQVIASVR
-1467 PLHGLP
+1467 PLLGLP
-1473 ADDEGAALAR
+1473 RDDEGAALAR
-1483 RLGAGGD
+1483 RLGAGE
-1490 AAAGGG
+1490 
-1496 HVPPRAAGAAAAG
+1496 GAAASGAG
-1509 AAAAGA
+1509 APRERPEPAPAAAPG
-1515 AERPSPEAVTAQVT
+1515 EPLSPEAVKEQVA
-1529 AIWARAFGVD
+1529 AIWARAFGVARVD
-1539 PIDPTKDF
+1539 PQRDF
-1547 FALGGESLL
+1547 FELGGESLL
-1556 ALQILNRVRET
+1556 ALQILNRVRDT

-1573 LREFFERPTVAA
+1573 LRELFERPTAAA
-1585 LAERIQAARGQAPAG
+1585 LAERVLRARGQAPAS

-1608 PRTARRLPGAASA
+1608 PRRARRLPDAP
-1621 QAPARQDGQ
+1621 QADARQSSEPADEQAGA
-1630 RDGQRHDPQDGQPV
+1630 
-1644 PSKRPK
+1644 K
-1650 ENG
+1650 EKGR

>member
-1 MTTQSGGEPRA
+1 MTPSSGESRT
-12 GLEIAII
+12 GLELAII

-28 RDVATFWR
+28 RDVAAFWQ

-57 VDPALLAR
+57 VDPALIAR
-65 PEYVRARAVLDD
+65 PDYVRARAVLGD
-77 IDMFDAELF
+77 IDLFDAELF

-112 NAGIDPERAGG
+112 NAGIDPERARG

-166 RVSYKLNLEGPS
+166 RVSYKLNLQGPS

-201 GECDLALAGGASVGV
+201 GECDLALAGGVSIGV
-216 PQKSGYLY
+216 PQKVGYLY
-224 QDGAIASPDGHCRA
+224 QEGAIASPDGHCRA
-238 FDAGA
+238 FDAEA

-291 PRVEGQAGVIRAAHA
+291 PRVEGQAGVIRAAHT
-306 AAGVDAGSIAY
+306 AAGVEADSIAY

-330 IEIAALTRAFR
+330 IEIAALTQAFR
-341 ATTDRKGFCAIGSV
+341 ATTDRRGFCAIGSV
-355 KTNVGHL
+355 KSNVGHL

-374 ALAVAHG
+374 TLAVAHG

-392 NPALDLEDSPFRVA
+392 NPALDLENSPFYVA
-406 TELAAWAPAA
+406 AELTAWTPTVA
-416 GPRRAGVSS
+416 PRRAGVSA
-425 FGIGGT
+425 FGLGGT
-431 NAHVVLEEAPPAPEA
+431 NAHVVLEQAPPRPEA

-472 AEHLESHADLELGDV
+472 AEHVATHADLELGDV
-487 AFTQQLGRRAF
+487 AHTQQLGRRAF
-498 GHRRAVVCRTREEAA
+498 AHRRAVVCRSREEAA
-513 RALGERSGA
+513 RALRDRSGA
-522 VRTGG
+522 LHTGEA
-527 PVAGPRPVAFLFPG
+527 VAGPRPVAFLFPG
-541 QGTQRPD
+541 QGTHRPD
-548 MGRELYE
+548 MGRDPYE

-566 CASGLERHLGTDI
+566 CASRLERHLGTDI
-579 RALLFPAPADVEDAA
+579 RGLLFPAPAELEDATE
-594 RRLDRTAMTQPALFV
+594 RLDRTSMTQPALFV

-619 AWGVT
+619 AWGLT

-634 EYVAACLAGCLSL
+634 EYVAACVAGCLSL
-647 EDALALV
+647 DDALSLV

-680 GWLGDEVALAAVNGP
+680 GWVGDEVALAAVNGP
-695 RQCVLSGGTA
+695 RQCVLSGRAA

-717 GIEARRLRTG
+717 GIEVRRLRTS

-740 GFREA
+740 GFGEA
-745 VRRVTLRAP
+745 VGRVTLRAP
-754 RVPWVSNVTGTWI
+754 RIPWVSNVTGTWI
-767 TAAEAQ
+767 SAAEAQ
-773 DPAYWVRHLRSTVR
+773 DPGYWVRHLRSTVR
-787 FADGVAA
+787 FAEGVAA

-802 FVEVGPGQTLTALCR
+802 FLEVGPGQTLTALGR
-817 QVAAGSL
+817 QLAAGSL

-837 AGAGMLDAVGQL
+837 AGAALLDTVGQL

-855 VEWAGLQ
+855 VSWAGLQ

-882 WLERPGAM
+882 WLDRPETT
-890 GRGAADRATSVGA
+890 GRGVGP
-903 GAVSTSVGAASTSV
+903 
-917 GAGSTSTSVGSA
+917 TSTSVGPT
-929 STSVGSTS
+929 ST
-937 PVGSASTSVGST
+937 PVGST
-949 STPVGSASTPVGSAS
+949 STPVGSTPVGSTSTSVGSTPVGSTSTPVGPTS
-964 TSVGSA
+964 TSVGS
-970 STSVGSASTSVG
+970 TSVGPISTR
-982 SASTS
+982 T
-987 VGASDLG
+987 SDLG
-994 GFFYVPSWKRAALE
+994 GFFYVPSWKRAPLE
-1008 PLPPE
+1008 PLPPGG
-1013 ADEAHWVVFAD
+1013 DEAHWVVFAD
-1024 DDVIGLGIVQRLER
+1024 QVEIGLRIVERLER

-1052 ERLSDRAF
+1052 ERLTEHAF
-1060 ALRPDQPEDLAALA
+1060 TLRPDQPEDYAALA
-1074 RALDTSAA
+1074 RELGTSAGRPA
-1082 RPTRLVH
+1082 RIVH
-1089 ALSLGGARGAQ
+1089 AFSLDGARDAQ
-1100 LDPGAFQEAQRRG
+1100 LDPGALQDAQRRG
-1113 SMSVLW
+1113 SMSLLW
-1119 LARTLSN
+1119 LARTLGK

-1142 VTGREALRPEHATLL
+1142 LTGRETLRPEHATLL

-1167 PHVRCRVVDLETASP
+1167 PLVRCRMIDLEAARP
-1182 DAAEVDQ
+1182 DAAEVDG
-1189 IVDRILAEARSDAG
+1189 VVERILAEARSDADD
-1203 APVVAYRGPHR
+1203 PVVSYRGPHR
-1214 WAPTVEPVPLKG
+1214 WIPTVEQVPLKA
-1226 AQGAPPLLRE
+1226 AQGTPPLLRE

-1258 RTARARL
+1258 RTTRARL
-1265 ILTGRSAPTDEQ
+1265 ILTSRSAPTDEQ
-1277 RRRLQALEQ
+1277 RLRLQALEQ

-1295 ADVTDAAQVR
+1295 ADVTDAAQMR
-1305 AAAREAVDRFG
+1305 AAAREAIDRFG

-1333 DRLTAD
+1333 ERLTAD
-1339 ALDAELGPKALGA
+1339 ALDAELAPKALGA
-1352 LALDEIARAYQPDFV
+1352 LALDEIARSFQPDFV
-1367 LFCSSVT
+1367 LLCSSVT

-1396 QACARRAGPYAV
+1396 QSCARRAGPYTV

-1444 QGQQAFHRVLSQ
+1444 EGQQVFHRVLSQ
-1456 AALPQVIVSAR
+1456 AALPQVIVSVR

-1473 ADDEGAALAR
+1473 SDDEGAALAR
-1483 RLGAGGD
+1483 RLGAGN
-1490 AAAGGG
+1490 AAAADRSRE
-1496 HVPPRAAGAAAAG
+1496 PPGRAGAATAS
-1509 AAAAGA
+1509 A

-1529 AIWARAFGVD
+1529 AIWARAFGLD
-1539 PIDPTKDF
+1539 PIDPGKDF

-1556 ALQILNRVRET
+1556 ALQILNRIRET

-1585 LAERIQAARGQAPAG
+1585 LAERVHKARGQAPAS
-1600 PEPALVAL
+1600 PEPALIAL
-1608 PRTARRLPGAASA
+1608 PRTARRRPGAEGA
-1621 QAPARQDGQ
+1621 QAPARPDGE
-1630 RDGQRHDPQDGQPV
+1630 PV
-1644 PSKRPK
+1644 PSKEPK

>member
-1 MTTQSGGEPRA
+1 MTTPSSSEPRA
-12 GLEIAII
+12 GLELAIV

-28 RDVATFWR
+28 RDVAAFWQ

-57 VDPALLAR
+57 VDPALIAR
-65 PEYVRARAVLDD
+65 PDYVRARAVLDD
-77 IDMFDAELF
+77 IDLFDADLF

-137 AHLFPDGPRLQSA
+137 THLFPGGPRLQSA

-201 GECDLALAGGASVGV
+201 GECDLALAGGVSIGV
-216 PQKSGYLY
+216 PQKVGYLY
-224 QDGAIASPDGHCRA
+224 QEGAIASPDGHCRA
-238 FDAGA
+238 FDAEA

-262 AIADRDAIVAVIKG
+262 AIADRDAIIAVIKG

-291 PRVEGQAGVIRAAHA
+291 PRVEGQARVIRAAHA
-306 AAGVDAGSIAY
+306 AAGVDADSIGY

-341 ATTDRKGFCAIGSV
+341 ATTDREGFCAIGSA

-392 NPALDLEDSPFRVA
+392 NPALDLESSPFYVA
-406 TELAAWAPAA
+406 AELAAWTPEGA
-416 GPRRAGVSS
+416 PRRAGVSA
-425 FGIGGT
+425 FGLGGT
-431 NAHVVLEEAPPAPEA
+431 NAHVVLEQAPPPPEA
-446 DPPRPCELL
+446 DPPRACELL

-472 AEHLESHADLELGDV
+472 AEHLEAHAELALGDV
-487 AFTQQLGRRAF
+487 AHTQQLGRRAF
-498 GHRRAVVCRTREEAA
+498 AHRRAVVCRSREEAA
-513 RALGERSGA
+513 LALRDRGGA
-522 VRTGG
+522 LRTGG

-541 QGTQRPD
+541 QGAHRPN
-548 MGRELYE
+548 MGRDLYE
-555 TEPVFRAEVDA
+555 TEPAFRAEVDA
-566 CASGLERHLGTDI
+566 CASRLERHLGLDI
-579 RALLFPAPADVEDAA
+579 RALLFPAPAELEDAA
-594 RRLDRTAMTQPALFV
+594 RRLDRTSMTQPALFV

-619 AWGVT
+619 AWGLT

-634 EYVAACLAGCLSL
+634 EVVAACVAGCLSL
-647 EDALALV
+647 DDALALV

-663 TPDGAMLAVS
+663 TPEGAMLAVS

-680 GWLGDEVALAAVNGP
+680 GWLGEEVALAAVNGP
-695 RQCVLSGGTA
+695 RQCVLSGRTA

-717 GIEARRLRTG
+717 GVEARRLRVS

-732 HLMEGALA
+732 HLMEGALD

-745 VRRVTLRAP
+745 VGRVTLRAP
-754 RVPWVSNVTGTWI
+754 RIAWVSNVTGTWI

-773 DPAYWVRHLRSTVR
+773 DPGYWVRHLRSTVR
-787 FADGVAA
+787 FAGGVTA
-794 LREQPERI
+794 LREEPERI
-802 FVEVGPGQTLTALCR
+802 LLEVGPGQTLTALCR
-817 QVAAGSL
+817 QVAGGSL
-824 ALASLP
+824 ALASMP
-830 AVREPGA
+830 AGREAGA
-837 AGAGMLDAVGQL
+837 AGAAGAALLDAVGQL
-849 WVAGAP
+849 WVAGAA
-855 VEWAGLQ
+855 VDWTGLQ

-882 WLERPGAM
+882 WLERPE
-890 GRGAADRATSVGA
+890 AT
-903 GAVSTSVGAASTSV
+903 
-917 GAGSTSTSVGSA
+917 

-937 PVGSASTSVGST
+937 VGSTPVGSTSVGST
-949 STPVGSASTPVGSAS
+949 STP
-964 TSVGSA
+964 
-970 STSVGSASTSVG
+970 
-982 SASTS
+982 
-987 VGASDLG
+987 ASDLG
-994 GFFYVPSWKRAALE
+994 GFFYIPSWKRAPLE

-1013 ADEAHWVVFAD
+1013 DDGAHWVVFAD
-1024 DDVIGLGIVQRLER
+1024 EAEIAPRIVERLER

-1052 ERLSDRAF
+1052 ARPAERAF
-1060 ALRPDQPEDLAALA
+1060 TLRPDQPEDYAALA
-1074 RALDTSAA
+1074 RELGADAGRPARIIHAFSLDGAPQPQLDT
-1082 RPTRLVH
+1082 
-1089 ALSLGGARGAQ
+1089 
-1100 LDPGAFQEAQRRG
+1100 GAFQDAQRRG
-1113 SMSVLW
+1113 SISLLW
-1119 LARTLSN
+1119 LARTLSK
-1126 LPGGAH
+1126 LPAGAH
-1132 LVALASGLHD
+1132 LIALACGLHD
-1142 VTGREALRPEHATLL
+1142 LTGREALRPEHATLL

-1167 PHVRCRVVDLETASP
+1167 PHVRCRVIDLEAAAP
-1182 DAAEVDQ
+1182 DAAEVDP
-1189 IVDRILAEARSDAG
+1189 IAARILAEARSDAG
-1203 APVVAYRGPHR
+1203 DPVVAYRGPHR
-1214 WAPTVEPVPLKG
+1214 WAPAVEPVPLKP
-1226 AQGAPPLLRE
+1226 AQGAPALLRE

-1250 LWLADYLA
+1250 LWLSDYLA
-1258 RTARARL
+1258 RTVRARL

-1277 RRRLQALEQ
+1277 RLRLTALEQ
-1286 AGAEVVALR
+1286 AGAEVVTVR
-1295 ADVTDAAQVR
+1295 ADVTDAAQMR
-1305 AAAREAVDRFG
+1305 AAAREALARFG

-1333 DRLTAD
+1333 ERLSAD
-1339 ALDAELGPKALGA
+1339 ALHAELAPKALGA
-1352 LALDEIARAYQPDFV
+1352 MALDEIARSLRPDFV
-1367 LFCSSVT
+1367 LLCSSVT

-1396 QACARRAGPYAV
+1396 QACARRPGPYTV
-1408 SVNLDRW
+1408 SVDLDRW

-1429 ALGLDDVILDGMSPE
+1429 ALGLDDVILDGMRPE
-1444 QGQQAFHRVLSQ
+1444 EGQQAFHRVLSQ

-1467 PLHGLP
+1467 PLQGLP
-1473 ADDEGAALAR
+1473 SDDEGAALAR
-1483 RLGAGGD
+1483 RLGAGD
-1490 AAAGGG
+1490 AAADGNAAAAAGRDE
-1496 HVPPRAAGAAAAG
+1496 PPRRAG

-1515 AERPSPEAVTAQVT
+1515 AERLSPEAVTAEVT
-1529 AIWARAFGVD
+1529 AIWSRAFGLD
-1539 PIDPTKDF
+1539 PLDPKKDF
-1547 FALGGESLL
+1547 FELGGESLL

-1567 FQVEVP
+1567 FQVELS
-1573 LREFFERPTVAA
+1573 LRDFFERPTVAA
-1585 LAERIQAARGQAPAG
+1585 VAQRIQAARGQAPAS

-1608 PRTARRLPGAASA
+1608 PRTARRLPAAGAP
-1621 QAPARQDGQ
+1621 QAPARPSGEPD
-1630 RDGQRHDPQDGQPV
+1630 DASKEPADPEE
-1644 PSKRPK
+1644 KRR
-1650 ENG
+1650 

>member
-1 MTTQSGGEPRA
+1 MTTPSSGEPRP

-28 RDVATFWR
+28 RDVATFWQ
-36 NLCAGVESVAILTD
+36 NLCAGVESVSILTD
-50 EELLAAG
+50 EELVAAG
-57 VDPALLAR
+57 VDPALIAR
-65 PEYVRARAVLDD
+65 PDYVRARAVLDD
-77 IDMFDAELF
+77 IDLFDAELF

-112 NAGIDPERAGG
+112 SAGIDPERAGG

-137 AHLFPDGPRLQSA
+137 AHHFPGGPRLQSA

-201 GECDLALAGGASVGV
+201 GECDLALAGGASVSV
-216 PQKSGYLY
+216 PQRTGYLY
-224 QDGAIASPDGHCRA
+224 QQGAIASPDGHCRA
-238 FDAGA
+238 FDAA
-243 RGTVGGSGVGVVL
+243 AQGTVGGSGVGVVL

-262 AIADRDAIVAVIKG
+262 AIADRDSIVAVIKG

-291 PRVEGQAGVIRAAHA
+291 PRVEGQARAIRAAHA
-306 AAGVDAGSIAY
+306 AAGVEADSITY

-330 IEIAALTRAFR
+330 IEIAALSQAFR
-341 ATTDRKGFCAIGSV
+341 ATTDRERFCAIGSV

-392 NPALDLEDSPFRVA
+392 SPALDLDHSPFYVA
-406 TELAAWAPAA
+406 AELAAWSPSGA
-416 GPRRAGVSS
+416 PRRAGVSS
-425 FGIGGT
+425 FGLGGT
-431 NAHVVLEEAPPAPEA
+431 NAHVVLEEAPPPPEA

-472 AEHLESHADLELGDV
+472 AAHLEVHADLELGDV
-487 AFTQQLGRRAF
+487 AHTQQLGRRAF
-498 GHRRAVVCRTREEAA
+498 SHRRAVVCRSREEAA
-513 RALGERSGA
+513 RALRERGGALRSGA
-522 VRTGG
+522 

-541 QGTQRPD
+541 QGTHRPD
-548 MGRELYE
+548 MGRDLYE
-555 TEPVFRAEVDA
+555 AEPVFRGEVDD
-566 CASGLERHLGTDI
+566 CAARLERHLGADI
-579 RALLFPAPADVEDAA
+579 RTALFPAPADREDAA
-594 RRLDRTAMTQPALFV
+594 RRLDRTSVTQPALFV

-619 AWGVT
+619 AWGLT

-647 EDALALV
+647 DDALALV

-673 ASEAEVA
+673 APEAEVA

-695 RQCVLSGGTA
+695 RQCVLSGPAA
-705 AIQRVEREAAGR
+705 AIQRVEREIAGR
-717 GIEARRLRTG
+717 GIEARRLRTS

-732 HLMEGALA
+732 HLMDGALA
-740 GFREA
+740 AFREA
-745 VRRVTLRAP
+745 VARTTLRAP
-754 RVPWVSNVTGTWI
+754 RTPWVSNVTGTWI

-773 DPAYWVRHLRSTVR
+773 DPDYWVRHLRSTVR
-787 FADGVAA
+787 FADGVKT
-794 LREQPERI
+794 LREQPARI
-802 FVEVGPGQTLTALCR
+802 LLEVGPGQTLTALCR
-817 QVAAGSL
+817 QLAAESL
-824 ALASLP
+824 ALASMP
-830 AVREPGA
+830 AAREAAPAARETAAPGA
-837 AGAGMLDAVGQL
+837 ALLDAAGQL

-855 VEWAGLQ
+855 LDWAGLQ
-862 AGRRRR
+862 AGRHRR

-882 WLERPGAM
+882 WLERPE
-890 GRGAADRATSVGA
+890 T
-903 GAVSTSVGAASTSV
+903 ASTS
-917 GAGSTSTSVGSA
+917 
-929 STSVGSTS
+929 
-937 PVGSASTSVGST
+937 
-949 STPVGSASTPVGSAS
+949 VGSAS

-987 VGASDLG
+987 VGSASTSVGSASVGASLADG
-994 GFFYVPSWKRAALE
+994 IFYVPSWKRSPLE
-1008 PLPPE
+1008 PLPLAPE
-1013 ADEAHWVVFAD
+1013 ADEAHWLVFAD
-1024 DDVIGLGIVQRLER
+1024 EEELGLRIAERLER

-1047 SGERF
+1047 SGDRF
-1052 ERLSDRAF
+1052 ERLAERSF
-1060 ALRPDQPEDLAALA
+1060 ALRPDQPEDYAAL
-1074 RALDTSAA
+1074 
-1082 RPTRLVH
+1082 TRE
-1089 ALSLGGARGAQ
+1089 
-1100 LDPGAFQEAQRRG
+1100 LDPGALRPARIVHAFSLGRPRDHHDGTREPQLSPGAFREAQRRG
-1113 SMSVLW
+1113 SMSLLW
-1119 LARTLSN
+1119 LARALGKQ
-1126 LPGGAH
+1126 PGSAH
-1132 LVALASGLHD
+1132 LIALASGLHD
-1142 VTGREALRPEHATLL
+1142 LTGREALRPEHAPLL
-1157 GICRSIPLEY
+1157 GVCRSVPLEL
-1167 PHVRCRVVDLETASP
+1167 PHVRCRVIDLEVATP
-1182 DAAEVDQ
+1182 DAAEADRL
-1189 IVDRILAEARSDAG
+1189 IERILAEARSDAG
-1203 APVVAYRGPHR
+1203 DPVVVYRGHHR
-1214 WAPTVEPVPLKG
+1214 WVPAVEPIPLAA

-1250 LWLADYLA
+1250 LLLADYLA

-1265 ILTGRSAPTDEQ
+1265 ILTGRSPPTDEQ
-1277 RRRLQALEQ
+1277 RLRLQALEQ

-1295 ADVTDAAQVR
+1295 ADVTDPAQMR
-1305 AAAREAVDRFG
+1305 AAARETLDRFG

-1326 VAGGGLI
+1326 IAAGGLI
-1333 DRLTAD
+1333 ERLTTD
-1339 ALDAELGPKALGA
+1339 ALEAELGPKALGA
-1352 LALDEIARAYQPDFV
+1352 LSLEEIARSCRPDFV
-1367 LFCSSVT
+1367 LLCSSVT

-1396 QACARRAGPYAV
+1396 QACARRAGPYTV
-1408 SVNLDRW
+1408 SVNLDRF

-1429 ALGLDDVILDGMSPE
+1429 ALGIDDVILDGMSPE
-1444 QGQQAFHRVLSQ
+1444 EGQQVFHHILSQ
-1456 AALPQVIVSAR
+1456 AALPQVIVSIR

-1473 ADDEGAALAR
+1473 RDDEGAALAR
-1483 RLGAGGD
+1483 RLGAGD
-1490 AAAGGG
+1490 TAAAAGTGE
-1496 HVPPRAAGAAAAG
+1496 PRRHAGAAAPGAG
-1509 AAAAGA
+1509 
-1515 AERPSPEAVTAQVT
+1515 ESLSPEAVKAQVT
-1529 AIWARAFGVD
+1529 AIWARAFGIDPVD
-1539 PIDPTKDF
+1539 PRKDF
-1547 FALGGESLL
+1547 FELGGESLL

-1567 FQVEVP
+1567 FQVELS

-1585 LAERIQAARGQAPAG
+1585 LAERVHEARGQQAPAAS

-1608 PRTARRLPGAASA
+1608 PRTARRLPGAGSSR
-1621 QAPARQDGQ
+1621 APARPDDG
-1630 RDGQRHDPQDGQPV
+1630 RDDEPDGEPAATKGQPV
-1644 PSKRPK
+1644 PPK
-1650 ENG
+1650 EKGQ

>member
-1 MTTQSGGEPRA
+1 MTTPSSSEPRV
-12 GLEIAII
+12 GLELAIV

-28 RDVATFWR
+28 RDVATFWQ

-57 VDPALLAR
+57 VDPALIAR
-65 PEYVRARAVLDD
+65 PDYVRARAVLDD
-77 IDMFDAELF
+77 IDLFDAELF

-137 AHLFPDGPRLQSA
+137 THLFPGGPRLQSA

-201 GECDLALAGGASVGV
+201 GECDLALAGGASIGV
-216 PQKSGYLY
+216 PQKVGYLY
-224 QDGAIASPDGHCRA
+224 QEGAIASPDGHCRA

-262 AIADRDAIVAVIKG
+262 AIADRDAIIAVIKG

-291 PRVEGQAGVIRAAHA
+291 PRIEGQARVIRAAHA
-306 AAGVDAGSIAY
+306 AAGVDAGSIDY

-341 ATTDRKGFCAIGSV
+341 ATTDRKGFCAIGSA

-362 DAAAGVTGLIKA
+362 DAAAGVAGLIKA

-392 NPALDLEDSPFRVA
+392 NPALDLENSPFYVA
-406 TELAAWAPAA
+406 AELAAWTPEGA
-416 GPRRAGVSS
+416 PRRAGVSA
-425 FGIGGT
+425 FGLGGT
-431 NAHVVLEEAPPAPEA
+431 NAHVVLEQAPPPPEM

-455 VLSARSSASLE
+455 VLSARSGASLE

-472 AEHLESHADLELGDV
+472 AEHLEAHAELALGDV
-487 AFTQQLGRRAF
+487 AHTQQLGRRAF
-498 GHRRAVVCRTREEAA
+498 AHRRAVVCRSREEAA
-513 RALGERSGA
+513 LSLRDRGGAL
-522 VRTGG
+522 RTGG

-541 QGTQRPD
+541 QGAHRPN
-548 MGRELYE
+548 MGRDLYE

-566 CASGLERHLGTDI
+566 CASRLERHLGLDI
-579 RALLFPAPADVEDAA
+579 RALLFPAHAELEDAA
-594 RRLDRTAMTQPALFV
+594 RRLDRTSMTQPALFV

-619 AWGVT
+619 AWGLT

-634 EYVAACLAGCLSL
+634 EVVAACVAGCLSL
-647 EDALALV
+647 DDALALV

-663 TPDGAMLAVS
+663 TPEGAMLAVS

-680 GWLGDEVALAAVNGP
+680 GWLGEEVALAAVNGP
-695 RQCVLSGGTA
+695 RQCVLSGRTA

-717 GIEARRLRTG
+717 GVEARRLRVS

-732 HLMEGALA
+732 HLMEGALD

-745 VRRVTLRAP
+745 VGRVTLRAP
-754 RVPWVSNVTGTWI
+754 RIPWVSNVTGTWI
-767 TAAEAQ
+767 TEAEAQ
-773 DPAYWVRHLRSTVR
+773 DPGYWVRHLRSTVR
-787 FADGVAA
+787 FAGGVTA

-802 FVEVGPGQTLTALCR
+802 FLEVGPGQTLTALCR
-817 QVAAGSL
+817 QVAAESL

-830 AVREPGA
+830 AVRE
-837 AGAGMLDAVGQL
+837 AGAGGAALLDAVGQL

-855 VEWAGLQ
+855 VDWAGLQ

-882 WLERPGAM
+882 WLERPEAIGA
-890 GRGAADRATSVGA
+890 
-903 GAVSTSVGAASTSV
+903 
-917 GAGSTSTSVGSA
+917 TSTSVGS
-929 STSVGSTS
+929 T
-937 PVGSASTSVGST
+937 STSVGST
-949 STPVGSASTPVGSAS
+949 STPVGSTSTPVGSTSTPVGSTSTPVGSTS
-964 TSVGSA
+964 TSVGST
-970 STSVGSASTSVG
+970 STSVGSTSTSVG
-982 SASTS
+982 STSTS
-987 VGASDLG
+987 VGPTSTPVGSTSTPESSLG
-994 GFFYVPSWKRAALE
+994 GFFYIPSWKRAPLE
-1008 PLPPE
+1008 PLPPG
-1013 ADEAHWVVFAD
+1013 DDGAHWVVFAD
-1024 DDVIGLGIVQRLER
+1024 EAEIAPRIVERLER

-1052 ERLSDRAF
+1052 ARPAERAF
-1060 ALRPDQPEDLAALA
+1060 TLRPDQPEDYAALA
-1074 RALDTSAA
+1074 RELGSDAGPPARILHAFSLD
-1082 RPTRLVH
+1082 
-1089 ALSLGGARGAQ
+1089 GARQAHLG
-1100 LDPGAFQEAQRRG
+1100 PGAFQDAQRRG
-1113 SMSVLW
+1113 SMSLLW
-1119 LARTLSN
+1119 LARTLST
-1126 LPGGAH
+1126 LPAGAH
-1132 LVALASGLHD
+1132 LFALACGLHD
-1142 VTGREALRPEHATLL
+1142 LTGREALRPEHATLL

-1167 PHVRCRVVDLETASP
+1167 PHLRCRVIDLEAASP
-1182 DAAEVDQ
+1182 DAAEVDPLAE
-1189 IVDRILAEARSDAG
+1189 RILAEARSDTG

-1214 WAPTVEPVPLKG
+1214 WVPAVEPVPLKP
-1226 AQGAPPLLRE
+1226 AQGAPALLRE

-1250 LWLADYLA
+1250 LWLSDYLA
-1258 RTARARL
+1258 RTVRARL

-1277 RRRLQALEQ
+1277 RLRLTALEQ
-1286 AGAEVVALR
+1286 AGAEVVTVR
-1295 ADVTDAAQVR
+1295 ADVTDAAQMR
-1305 AAAREAVDRFG
+1305 AAAREALARFG

-1333 DRLTAD
+1333 ERLSAD
-1339 ALDAELGPKALGA
+1339 ALHAELAPKALGA
-1352 LALDEIARAYQPDFV
+1352 MALDEIARSFRPDFV
-1367 LFCSSVT
+1367 LLCSSVT

-1396 QACARRAGPYAV
+1396 QACARRAGPYTV

-1444 QGQQAFHRVLSQ
+1444 EGQQAFHRVLSQ
-1456 AALPQVIVSAR
+1456 TALPQVIASAR
-1467 PLHGLP
+1467 PLQGLP
-1473 ADDEGAALAR
+1473 SDDEGAALAR
-1483 RLGAGGD
+1483 RLGAG
-1490 AAAGGG
+1490 
-1496 HVPPRAAGAAAAG
+1496 

-1515 AERPSPEAVTAQVT
+1515 AERLSPEAVTAQVT
-1529 AIWARAFGVD
+1529 AIWARAFGLD

-1547 FALGGESLL
+1547 FELGGESLL

-1567 FQVEVP
+1567 FQVELS
-1573 LREFFERPTVAA
+1573 LRDFFERPTVAA
-1585 LAERIQAARGQAPAG
+1585 VAQRIQAARGQAPAS

-1608 PRTARRLPGAASA
+1608 PRTARRLPAAGGP
-1621 QAPARQDGQ
+1621 QAPPR
-1630 RDGQRHDPQDGQPV
+1630 
-1644 PSKRPK
+1644 PSGEPDASKEPADPK
-1650 ENG
+1650 EKRR